1 MVEPSA
7 PAASAAAGPATV
19 PLLWRTIGYIEKHQV
34 LIYPLI
40 YALLYIYV
48 TLIGLLY
55 FLALYWVTG
64 VNLFNF
70 FELTDFL
77 LAGLRH
83 PMVLLVLI
91 IVPLFFWIE
100 QNVVMRWF
108 IWWLEYMD
116 KKPSSM
122 SSTSSTTIPQIRSE
136 SRKSRLYFALAT
148 IVPAALLILSF
159 IPLFTIED
167 KCGAP
172 VRIYL
177 RKDAVGEQQTDK
189 PLLRIIS
196 STQKML
202 LLEYVNEPAD
212 EPAYGLIPVDL
223 VQKIDVQRRPPE
235 DWGHRLACIVL
246 D

>member
-7 PAASAAAGPATV
+7 PVASAAAGPAAV
-19 PLLWRTIGYIEKHQV
+19 PPLWCTIGYIEKHQV
-34 LIYPLI
+34 LLYPLI

-64 VNLFNF
+64 INLFNF

-100 QNVVMRWF
+100 QNVVVRWV
-108 IWWLEYMD
+108 IWCLEYMD
-116 KKPSSM
+116 KKPSS
-122 SSTSSTTIPQIRSE
+122 TTIPQTHSE

-148 IVPAALLILSF
+148 IVPVALLILSF

-202 LLEYVNEPAD
+202 LLEYVNEPAN
-212 EPAYGLIPVDL
+212 EPAYGLVPVEL